1 MDSRAVKHFFFGGNG
16 GVGWE
21 KTRKDFFEKMK
32 GFLKKLLMFLRK
44 DKGQL
49 FQKRMADGRWQF
61 VKTIENT
68 MNKYF

>member
-1 MDSRAVKHFFFGGNG
+1 
-16 GVGWE
+16 
-21 KTRKDFFEKMK
+21 MK
-32 GFLKKLLMFLRK
+32 GFLKKLLMFLSK